1 MQTKQ
6 GAKKVSKI
14 SLGMKLYCAIL
25 IIIGF
30 MLVIVAFAE
39 FEVRGMGKALERVV
53 YINGAISRQAINLRG
68 SVHDRAILIRDIAL
82 LTNKSELEQILS
94 EIYELRKKYNDAEKI
109 LDDFLAKDLFD
120 NEEKRMYA
128 DITNTKNIGLQTTD
142 EVLKLFNMDLNEE
155 ARQIILRDMRPQFI
169 TWLAQINALIDYQ
182 ELGNRQIIQGIFD
195 DVSNFLTQIVSLCAV
210 VIIISLFVAYR
221 VVSFIKK
228 TVGAE
233 PDYVSYVIGEIANG
247 NLRLNIDSKY
257 KESILDSVSTLK
269 DKLTEI
275 LKKIATLS
283 TEVNHKT
290 DAISA
295 VFEGGEKLAIL
306 QSEIADK
313 SSSRVQ
319 DLVQKTKN
327 IAQVVGETEENS
339 KQTVEICQS
348 NVQAAIDTA
357 SQMQT
362 IAQNSSRLLEQVGY
376 LSEHAQNIG
385 VSTELIGEIT
395 DQTNLLALNAA
406 IEAARAGD
414 VGRGFA
420 VVADEVRRLADRTG
434 EATNQISIVNE
445 KIQQETQTTSKA
457 IEESVPLVM
466 QGKEL
471 SDSMRDNMNSIIEK
485 AKDSFEKIET
495 VNEEVEEQNALLEE
509 IEKHI
514 NQTAQMSLENKKA
527 IEQNKT
533 ALTALQGVSKE
544 LDKEVKNFRF

>member
-1 MQTKQ
+1 
-6 GAKKVSKI
+6 
-14 SLGMKLYCAIL
+14 
-25 IIIGF
+25 
-30 MLVIVAFAE
+30 
-39 FEVRGMGKALERVV
+39 
-53 YINGAISRQAINLRG
+53 
-68 SVHDRAILIRDIAL
+68 
-82 LTNKSELEQILS
+82 
-94 EIYELRKKYNDAEKI
+94 
-109 LDDFLAKDLFD
+109 
-120 NEEKRMYA
+120 
-128 DITNTKNIGLQTTD
+128 
-142 EVLKLFNMDLNEE
+142 
-155 ARQIILRDMRPQFI
+155 
-169 TWLAQINALIDYQ
+169 
-182 ELGNRQIIQGIFD
+182 
-195 DVSNFLTQIVSLCAV
+195 
-210 VIIISLFVAYR
+210 
-221 VVSFIKK
+221 
-228 TVGAE
+228 
-233 PDYVSYVIGEIANG
+233 
-247 NLRLNIDSKY
+247 
-257 KESILDSVSTLK
+257 
-269 DKLTEI
+269 
-275 LKKIATLS
+275 
-283 TEVNHKT
+283 
-290 DAISA
+290 
-295 VFEGGEKLAIL
+295 
-306 QSEIADK
+306 
-313 SSSRVQ
+313 
-319 DLVQKTKN
+319 
-327 IAQVVGETEENS
+327 
-339 KQTVEICQS
+339 
-348 NVQAAIDTA
+348 
-357 SQMQT
+357 MQT